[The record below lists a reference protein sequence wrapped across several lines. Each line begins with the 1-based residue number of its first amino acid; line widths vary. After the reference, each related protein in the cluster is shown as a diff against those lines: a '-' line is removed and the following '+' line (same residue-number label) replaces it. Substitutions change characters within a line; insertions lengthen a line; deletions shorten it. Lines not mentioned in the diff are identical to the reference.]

1 MRRSNTIKKEVSIE
15 VESWEKIEGMQR
27 EKGNSKMGGA
37 STWGPWKEPQKILKN
52 CFFEKKDS
60 MRCVENTYVVS
71 RCRRGEWYIWL
82 CDVGKM

>member
-1 MRRSNTIKKEVSIE
+1 MRSKVGKKNMRVCSVRRGI
-15 VESWEKIEGMQR
+15 Q
-27 EKGNSKMGGA
+27 
-37 STWGPWKEPQKILKN
+37 TWGREPLGPMERAPKYFEKL
-52 CFFEKKDS
+52 FFEKKEY